1 MAPLFAS
8 TAFIRQKASA
18 CLARQKHACVG
29 GELGPWYS
37 KGNTGM
43 LSRYCV
49 NIGLQTFPTFWEHLY
64 AGAIK
69 TIHISNRRLRN
80 SAVQSGKTFVPR
92 FTLSRDKPY
101 VVVTKRCQ
109 NTPICECLFTFDF
122 SKQWPHSLR
131 IVISLGGDL
140 AWLPST
146 AERYFRRDPY
156 KKSRTKFGQNA
167 TSAFAKEKI
176 ANHRFASV
184 LVGSWKSRKKPA
196 CSYFF

>member
-8 TAFIRQKASA
+8 TASIRQKASA

-43 LSRYCV
+43 LSRHCV

-80 SAVQSGKTFVPR
+80 SAVQSGKTFVLR

-140 AWLPST
+140 ASLPSRDCG
-146 AERYFRRDPY
+146 AIFSSWSLQKVANQIWSKRDICFR
-156 KKSRTKFGQNA
+156 
-167 TSAFAKEKI
+167 
-176 ANHRFASV
+176 
-184 LVGSWKSRKKPA
+184 
-196 CSYFF
+196 